1 MFPMPAPSRHP
12 LFAPCAPGLEHLVSA
27 ELVALG
33 IRRTHLRHGG
43 VSFEGTTRQLY
54 AANMWLRTATR
65 IVLRITRFEA
75 RSFADLEHELKQVA
89 WRTWLDPDIP
99 VRLRVTSTG
108 SQLYHRGAIAE
119 RVFRVLG
126 NPDASLT
133 DDAPTVQ
140 ADEPRDAELRD
151 AELRDDTD
159 DIDDGDEQLVI
170 VRVVHDQFTI
180 SMDSSGSPLYQRGW
194 RRQTAKA
201 PLRETMAAAL
211 LHATGWDGTEALIDP
226 MCGSG
231 TIAIEA
237 ALLARGIPPGHQRDF
252 GFVRWPS
259 FEPGTWASV
268 AGTASKALDLATSK
282 PMPRIV
288 ARDRDAGA
296 IKAVRANA
304 QRAGVA
310 DDLDLDVAAISNLTR
325 PEATAPGWLIT
336 NPPYGARVKGGADLR
351 DLYARIGDVYR
362 DQFPGWSAAMLVAE
376 RALAN
381 QAKLDWSVRLGTA
394 NGGIPVELLTAT
406 I

>member
-1 MFPMPAPSRHP
+1 MPAPPRLP
-12 LFAPCAPGLEHLVSA
+12 LFAPCAPGLEHHVSG

-65 IVLRITRFEA
+65 VVVRMGRFEA
-75 RSFADLEHELKQVA
+75 RSFPDLERELRQVPWA
-89 WRTWLDPDIP
+89 TWLDPDIP

-119 RVFRVLG
+119 RVLRVLG
-126 NPDASLT
+126 NPDAALV
-133 DDAPTVQ
+133 DEAAPADRPDPD
-140 ADEPRDAELRD
+140 ADE
-151 AELRDDTD
+151 DDVD
-159 DIDDGDEQLVI
+159 EGDEQLI
-170 VRVVHDQFTI
+170 IIRVVHDQFTI
-180 SMDSSGSPLYQRGW
+180 SMDSSGAPLYQRGW

-211 LHATGWDGTEALIDP
+211 LLASGWDGTTPLIDP

-268 AGTASKALDLATSK
+268 AGEASRALDGAAVRSVPAL
-282 PMPRIV
+282 V
-288 ARDRDAGA
+288 LRDRDAGA
-296 IKAVRANA
+296 IKAARANA
-304 QRAGVA
+304 ERAGVL
-310 DDLDLDVAAISNLTR
+310 DDLDLGVDAISSLTR
-325 PEATAPGWLIT
+325 PTGAAPGWIIT

-351 DLYARIGDVYR
+351 DLYARTGDILR
-362 DQFPGWSAAMLVAE
+362 DQFPGWSAGLLVAD

-381 QAKLDWSVRLGTA
+381 QAKLDWTVRLRTS
-394 NGGIPVELLTAT
+394 NGGIPVELLTAV